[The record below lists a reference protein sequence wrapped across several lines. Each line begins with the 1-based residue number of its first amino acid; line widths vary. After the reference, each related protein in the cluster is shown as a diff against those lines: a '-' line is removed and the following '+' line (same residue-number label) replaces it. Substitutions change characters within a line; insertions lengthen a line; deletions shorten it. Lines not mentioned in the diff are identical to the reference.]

1 MSYAKTKA
9 MTATMPS
16 TPKKLAETP
25 DGTVGLGSTV
35 GLDSTI
41 ELATEKQGSFW
52 LDLALRG
59 ISIAGFFGL
68 WYAVSLINAHVWHIF
83 NPILL
88 PTPHEVLE
96 AAIKLTFSGEL
107 PRDIAASL
115 SRVMFGFLVA
125 AVLGVG
131 LGTLIGRSRTIEKLL
146 EPALELMR
154 PIPPLAFLPVFVL
167 WFGIGE
173 SSKIAF
179 ITYSAFFPI
188 FMTTNEGIKFVDILL
203 IRAAQTLGAS
213 EAQIFRSVVLPAAL
227 PSIITGLRIGFAQC
241 LFVIVAAEFIAAD
254 SGLGF
259 LINDSR
265 SFFLMSNML
274 VGAATIG
281 LLGFV
286 FNSLLRRLEARL
298 LQWREEAR
306 GP

>member
-1 MSYAKTKA
+1 MVA
-9 MTATMPS
+9 TANS
-16 TPKKLAETP
+16 VSEKLAESA

-35 GLDSTI
+35 GQESTI
-41 ELATEKQGSFW
+41 DIATRKHGSFW
-52 LDLALRG
+52 SDFALRSV
-59 ISIAGFFGL
+59 SIVGLFVL
-68 WYAVSLINAHVWHIF
+68 WYAVSLINLHVWRVF

-88 PTPHEVLE
+88 PAPHEVVE
-96 AAIKLTFSGEL
+96 AAIKLTFTGEL

-115 SRVMFGFLVA
+115 WRVVCGFLVA
-125 AVLGVG
+125 AILGVG

-173 SSKIAF
+173 SSKVAF

-188 FMTTNEGIKFVDILL
+188 FTTTNEGIKYVDILL

-213 EAQIFRSVVLPAAL
+213 ERQIFRLVVLPAAL
-227 PSIITGLRIGFAQC
+227 PSIITGLRVGFAQC

-274 VGAATIG
+274 VGAAVIG
-281 LLGFV
+281 LVGFC

-298 LQWREEAR
+298 LSWREDAR
-306 GP
+306 GS

>member
-1 MSYAKTKA
+1 MAAYAS
-9 MTATMPS
+9 S
-16 TPKKLAETP
+16 TSEKLAESA
-25 DGTVGLGSTV
+25 DGTVGLGGTA
-35 GLDSTI
+35 GLDRTTDI
-41 ELATEKQGSFW
+41 AIGRKDSFW
-52 LDLALRG
+52 ADLALRSV
-59 ISIAGFFGL
+59 SIVGFFAL
-68 WYAVSLINAHVWHIF
+68 WYAFSLINAHVWRMF

-88 PTPHEVLE
+88 PTPHEVVR
-96 AAIKLTFSGEL
+96 AAVQLTLSGEL

-115 SRVMFGFLVA
+115 SRVALGFLVA

-131 LGTLIGRSRTIEKLL
+131 LGTLIGRSRKIEKLL

-154 PIPPLAFLPVFVL
+154 PVPPLAFLPVFVL

-173 SSKIAF
+173 ASKVAF

-188 FMTTNEGIKFVDILL
+188 FTTTNEGIKFVDILL

-213 EAQIFRSVVLPAAL
+213 EREIFRRVVLPAAL
-227 PSIITGLRIGFAQC
+227 PSIITGLRVGFAQC

-265 SFFLMSNML
+265 SFFLMPNML

-281 LLGFV
+281 LIGFV
-286 FNSLLRRLEARL
+286 FNSLLRRLETRL
-298 LQWREEAR
+298 LRWREDAR